1 MIGPIKSTVQKP
13 HGSNNILDS
22 MAQPSEDAITQPL
35 NHSTRSWF
43 HVVRYWLPAL
53 CCMALIFFLS
63 SLSGSS
69 LSNFGSLDVFIKKG
83 AHITEYAILY
93 FLLFRAF
100 QSLMV
105 TRKALIVSAVIAV
118 LYAISDEYHQAFVP
132 LREGTVRDVLI
143 DSIGI
148 FLMYLILRRRLAR

>member
-1 MIGPIKSTVQKP
+1 
-13 HGSNNILDS
+13 
-22 MAQPSEDAITQPL
+22 MAQQSEDAITQPR
-35 NHSTRSWF
+35 NRSTRSWF
-43 HVVRYWLPAL
+43 NVVRYWLPAL

-69 LSNFGSLDVFIKKG
+69 LSDFGSLDVIIKKG

-105 TRKALIVSAVIAV
+105 TRRALIVSAVIAV
-118 LYAISDEYHQAFVP
+118 LYSISDEYHQTFVP
-132 LREGTVRDVLI
+132 FREGTVRDVFI

-148 FLMYLILRRRLAR
+148 FLMYLILRRRHAR

>member
-1 MIGPIKSTVQKP
+1 
-13 HGSNNILDS
+13 
-22 MAQPSEDAITQPL
+22 
-35 NHSTRSWF
+35 
-43 HVVRYWLPAL
+43 
-53 CCMALIFFLS
+53 MALIFFLS

-83 AHITEYAILY
+83 AHIAEYAILY

-118 LYAISDEYHQAFVP
+118 LYAISDEYHQTFVP
-132 LREGTVRDVLI
+132 FREGTVRDVFI

-148 FLMYLILRRRLAR
+148 FLMYLILRCRRAR

>member
-1 MIGPIKSTVQKP
+1 MIVPIKPTAQKP
-13 HGSNNILDS
+13 HGSNNTLDP
-22 MAQPSEDAITQPL
+22 MAQQSGDTKTQPF

-43 HVVRYWLPAL
+43 HFVRYWLPAL
-53 CCMALIFFLS
+53 CCMALIFFFS

-69 LSNFGSLDVFIKKG
+69 LSNLGSLDVFVKKG

-105 TRKALIVSAVIAV
+105 ARKALIVSAVIAV
-118 LYAISDEYHQAFVP
+118 LYAISDEYHQTFVP
-132 LREGTVRDVLI
+132 LREGTVRDVFI

-148 FLMYLILRRRLAR
+148 FLVYLYLRRRHAH

>member
-1 MIGPIKSTVQKP
+1 MIGPIKPAAQKS
-13 HGSNNILDS
+13 HGPNNMLDP
-22 MAQPSEDAITQPL
+22 MAQQSEDAITQPL
-35 NHSTRSWF
+35 NRPTRNWF
-43 HVVRYWLPAL
+43 NVVHYWLPAL

-105 TRKALIVSAVIAV
+105 TRRALIVSAVIAV
-118 LYAISDEYHQAFVP
+118 IYAISDEYHQTFVP
-132 LREGTVRDVLI
+132 FREGTVRDVFI

-148 FLMYLILRRRLAR
+148 FLMYLILRRRRAH

>member
-1 MIGPIKSTVQKP
+1 MIGPIRPTDQKP
-13 HGSNNILDS
+13 HGSNNILDP
-22 MAQPSEDAITQPL
+22 MAQQSENAITQPL
-35 NHSTRSWF
+35 NRSTRSWS
-43 HVVRYWLPAL
+43 HVVHYWLPAL

-83 AHITEYAILY
+83 AHIAEYAILY

-118 LYAISDEYHQAFVP
+118 LYAISDEYHQTFVP
-132 LREGTVRDVLI
+132 FREGTVRDVFI

-148 FLMYLILRRRLAR
+148 FLMYLILRCRRAR